1 MFINKLQLKN
11 FKRFTDLTV
20 DLAPQPPKGVANQ
33 EDENLPKLVLLIG
46 ANGSG
51 KSCIFDAFEAINTLV
66 LNKKLLQANEKIPS
80 GYLTGLG
87 LPDNDYCSKKKDIK
101 DKNGYELIID
111 FDKEKHFNFHYKST
125 SETNI
130 IGESSVDTN
139 LEIGNYFYGRSAFRY
154 TPRINKTTIGS
165 NTNFERDLNRP
176 KTYIDVDTK
185 RFDDDIDKI
194 FNNFLKEIK
203 QKNNAQENFNNALNT
218 AFINIFGDTNTSLRY
233 EDFDSPV
240 DGQSVQFWFKKGSLK
255 VPYDYLSAGEKMV
268 FELLLNLYARK
279 HLYQDSIVFF
289 DEIDLHLNTSLQFDL
304 LKEITE
310 NWIPDNS
317 QVWIASHSLG
327 FIDYARQYERGVIID
342 FDSLD
347 FDREQVLKPESKGL
361 KNYEIAVPANLIQDL
376 FRGKQIFICENK
388 NDQIF
393 NSLLLAEKL
402 FVGVHD
408 KNSILIEV
416 KKNTNYFALRDRDY
430 LTDEEIRKAKEK
442 YKNLFI
448 LDYYCIENYLYHP
461 ENLLELNLKD
471 FDIKDYEKEIIN
483 QNNLK
488 KEKIKID
495 HLKDDRKSD
504 LMLKEIQPDKNYDQF
519 IAEYLDSDNF
529 NKFYTFFNMKNFNG
543 KYLEKYQIT
552 EERLAKTNWFK
563 TKISEVLQ

>member
-1 MFINKLQLKN
+1 M
-11 FKRFTDLTV
+11 
-20 DLAPQPPKGVANQ
+20 
-33 EDENLPKLVLLIG
+33 
-46 ANGSG
+46 
-51 KSCIFDAFEAINTLV
+51 
-66 LNKKLLQANEKIPS
+66 
-80 GYLTGLG
+80 
-87 LPDNDYCSKKKDIK
+87 
-101 DKNGYELIID
+101 
-111 FDKEKHFNFHYKST
+111 
-125 SETNI
+125 
-130 IGESSVDTN
+130 
-139 LEIGNYFYGRSAFRY
+139 
-154 TPRINKTTIGS
+154 
-165 NTNFERDLNRP
+165 
-176 KTYIDVDTK
+176 
-185 RFDDDIDKI
+185 
-194 FNNFLKEIK
+194 
-203 QKNNAQENFNNALNT
+203 
-218 AFINIFGDTNTSLRY
+218 
-233 EDFDSPV
+233 
-240 DGQSVQFWFKKGSLK
+240 
-255 VPYDYLSAGEKMV
+255 
-268 FELLLNLYARK
+268 
-279 HLYQDSIVFF
+279 
-289 DEIDLHLNTSLQFDL
+289 
-304 LKEITE
+304 
-310 NWIPDNS
+310 
-317 QVWIASHSLG
+317 G

-416 KKNTNYFALRDRDY
+416 KKNTNYCALRDRDY